1 MIINYSHFPSS
12 ALEDLWKK
20 NVLTGRFFLS
30 STFLTDYIQDI
41 LDSIQDVENFIQ
53 RLSFDAFKDDR
64 KTINAVVRSI
74 EIIGE
79 ASKKIPKSLRD
90 LQPEIPWKKM
100 AGMRDKLT
108 HAYFGIDL
116 EIIWKVASEE
126 IKQIKPGILK
136 IRERLQE

>member
-1 MIINYSHFPSS
+1 MVKRVY
-12 ALEDLWKK
+12 
-20 NVLTGRFFLS
+20 
-30 STFLTDYIQDI
+30 TDYIQDI
-41 LDSIQDVENFIQ
+41 LDSIQDIENFIQ
-53 RLSFDAFKDDR
+53 GMNYEEFRDDR
-64 KTINAVVRSI
+64 KTINAVIRSI

-90 LQPEIPWKKM
+90 SQPEIPWKKM

-116 EIIWKVASEE
+116 EIIWKVVSEE

-136 IRERLQE
+136 IKDGLQ

>member
-1 MIINYSHFPSS
+1 MVKRVY
-12 ALEDLWKK
+12 
-20 NVLTGRFFLS
+20 
-30 STFLTDYIQDI
+30 TDYIQDI
-41 LDSIQDVENFIQ
+41 LDSIQDIENFIQ
-53 RLSFDAFKDDR
+53 DMSFADFKDDR
-64 KTINAVVRSI
+64 KTTNAVVRSI

-90 LQPEIPWKKM
+90 LSPEIPWKKM
-100 AGMRDKLT
+100 TGMRDKLT

-136 IRERLQE
+136 IQNSLQE

>member
-1 MIINYSHFPSS
+1 MVNRVY
-12 ALEDLWKK
+12 
-20 NVLTGRFFLS
+20 
-30 STFLTDYIQDI
+30 TDYVQDI
-41 LDSIQDVENFIQ
+41 LDSIQDIENFIQ
-53 RLSFDAFKDDR
+53 EMSFDDFKDDR

-79 ASKKIPKSLRD
+79 ASKKIPKNLRD
-90 LQPEIPWKKM
+90 SQPEIPWKKI

-136 IRERLQE
+136 IQDSLQE